1 MPDIDLQADA
11 LKPWA
16 QVVKEREIRECKRC
30 TSIIANNRSYGRPPQ
45 PSDPNLCEC
54 CPPIRYGLDNL
65 RFYQDGGHGWL
76 EVPTADVNESGYRPS
91 EFSYRHDTYTPE
103 VKGQVSTLIN
113 SHIYLEEDVDI
124 RGFIEATGIAPADV
138 VDYVSHI
145 SMPLYIEQNPLGCW
159 IRDLPHC
166 SGLGHVSPFK
176 GGLVN

>member
-1 MPDIDLQADA
+1 MAST
-11 LKPWA
+11 K
-16 QVVKEREIRECKRC
+16 
-30 TSIIANNRSYGRPPQ
+30 
-45 PSDPNLCEC
+45 
-54 CPPIRYGLDNL
+54 YGLGNL
-65 RFYQDGGHGWL
+65 RFYSDGGHGWL
-76 EVPTADVNESGYRPS
+76 EVPTADVEASGYRPS

-159 IRDLPHC
+159 IRDRPHC

-176 GGLVN
+176 GGLVK